1 MGAPVLSSHK
11 DSLYRNKMED
21 VQRFMELRHEGKHKV
36 YDVRGEKG
44 ASYDPKYFKGS
55 VATSYRFFDH
65 NPCPLR
71 MLLDICEDMA
81 KWLEADK
88 ENVVA
93 VHCKAGKGRTGMV
106 ISALLVRLGIA
117 PTASSALG
125 LFGDIR
131 THDGKGVTIPS
142 QMRYVHY
149 FEAAYKGRDI
159 KEPVYHLRHVRLHGV
174 PQFDIQGG
182 SDPYFDVRLGDGKEC
197 IFNLLSA
204 SKGQVK
210 HYYPSAKIVDLDVS
224 SYNVRVKG
232 DVKMMFLDYDD
243 VGAPDKM
250 FHCWFHTSFIDNN
263 YICFHKSVLDRAC
276 KDKSCKEFESSFKV
290 EIFLDR
296 VEETEGEFAK
306 LSSEYLADDEDEDE
320 SEDEE
325 EDGGE
330 DGENDKE

>member
-1 MGAPVLSSHK
+1 VARA
-11 DSLYRNKMED
+11 SLLADN
-21 VQRFMELRHEGKHKV
+21 
-36 YDVRGEKG
+36 
-44 ASYDPKYFKGS
+44 
-55 VATSYRFFDH
+55 VAA
-65 NPCPLR
+65 
-71 MLLDICEDMA
+71 I
-81 KWLEADK
+81 
-88 ENVVA
+88 
-93 VHCKAGKGRTGMV
+93 HCKAGKGRTGMV
-106 ISALLVRLGIA
+106 ISALLIRLGIA

-149 FEAAYKGRDI
+149 FEAVHKGR
-159 KEPVYHLRHVRLHGV
+159 EVTNTPVYHLRHVRLHGV

-224 SYNVRVKG
+224 SYYVRVKG

-243 VGAPDKM
+243 VVAQDKM
-250 FHCWFHTSFIDNN
+250 FQCWFHTSFIDNN

-276 KDKSCKEFESSFKV
+276 KDKSCKEFESTFKV

-296 VEETEGEFAK
+296 VEELEGEFAK
-306 LSSEYLADDEDEDE
+306 LSTEYLADDE
-320 SEDEE
+320 EE
-325 EDGGE
+325 EEEGEEEEEEGGE
-330 DGENDKE
+330 EKE